1 MGNIAGLRYKDG
13 ADGMTANLFSFCIA
27 GSSTGKES
35 IQKSF
40 NEIMSAAGMAGA
52 IHGGIKSEQET
63 IRNLTRNQAAFYCID
78 EFGIVLK
85 KLINA
90 SKGGGTPYLE
100 GVIGLAMSAYS
111 KADSFLPIN
120 GDLTEDVKEALK
132 KELASCNKK
141 IDENEDKSGFIKK
154 RLTSIERSLSTI
166 DQGLERPFLSILGFT
181 TPVTFNG
188 LIEFES
194 ATNGFL
200 SRALIFEEAD
210 NNPRR
215 KERFKKVKMS
225 LGMQNTLANMP
236 NFGHFDA
243 TDYDARIEFLGEQST
258 IESTDDAMRMMDRV
272 YNAFWAMADEA
283 QSQSGLE
290 AIPRRGYE
298 LVAKISF
305 ILGIPEGIRQ
315 AEHVRWAF
323 ALVKNDI
330 ERKMRLAHA
339 NINEKESPSD
349 SIAIKIQGFLST
361 IETPQKEGT
370 IVNRCRPHE
379 KDDIKK
385 VLAKLVELKKLE
397 ITECGTKRKSK
408 SYSIK

>member
-1 MGNIAGLRYKDG
+1 
-13 ADGMTANLFSFCIA
+13 
-27 GSSTGKES
+27 
-35 IQKSF
+35 
-40 NEIMSAAGMAGA
+40 
-52 IHGGIKSEQET
+52 
-63 IRNLTRNQAAFYCID
+63 
-78 EFGIVLK
+78 
-85 KLINA
+85 
-90 SKGGGTPYLE
+90 
-100 GVIGLAMSAYS
+100 
-111 KADSFLPIN
+111 
-120 GDLTEDVKEALK
+120 
-132 KELASCNKK
+132 
-141 IDENEDKSGFIKK
+141 
-154 RLTSIERSLSTI
+154 
-166 DQGLERPFLSILGFT
+166 
-181 TPVTFNG
+181 
-188 LIEFES
+188 
-194 ATNGFL
+194 
-200 SRALIFEEAD
+200 
-210 NNPRR
+210 
-215 KERFKKVKMS
+215 
-225 LGMQNTLANMP
+225 MQNTLANMP

-258 IESTDDAMRMMDRV
+258 IESTDNAMRMMDRV